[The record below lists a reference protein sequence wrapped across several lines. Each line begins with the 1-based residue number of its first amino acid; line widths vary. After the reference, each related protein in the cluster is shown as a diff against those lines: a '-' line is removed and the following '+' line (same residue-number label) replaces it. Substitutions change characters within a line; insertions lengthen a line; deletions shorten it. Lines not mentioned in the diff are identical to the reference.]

1 MSKSNSLKKIK
12 VCHFTS
18 AHNASDIRI
27 FHKECVSL
35 AQAGYEVYLVAAN
48 TEEKV
53 LQGVQIISADIPS
66 SGRISRMVKTSKA
79 VYKKALSLDADIYHF
94 HDPEL
99 LRFAL
104 RLKRKG
110 KKVIYD
116 SHENV
121 PKQIMAKIWIPKLLR
136 KRISVSFEK
145 FENRVARRIDAVV
158 TATASIRN
166 RFVIINPNSIDVN
179 NYPLMSELTE
189 ESNWESKLN
198 EICYIGGITK
208 IRGLGEVVGSLSYLE
223 DVRLNLAGNFS
234 QGDTEFENELRSKP
248 EWEKVNELGYVDR
261 PTVISIMQRSK
272 VGIITSWPLPNHLE
286 SLAIKMFEYMSA
298 GIPVVCSDFPMWKA
312 MVEEDQFGIC
322 VNPLDPKEIASAVQ
336 KLINDPELSI
346 QLGKNGRKAILEKFN
361 WGIEEKKLIGLYKKI
376 EPRILSKK
384 TQ

>member
-1 MSKSNSLKKIK
+1 MKKIK

-18 AHNASDIRI
+18 AHNAEDIRI

-35 AQAGYEVYLVAAN
+35 AKAGYEVYLVAAN
-48 TEEKV
+48 TKEQV
-53 LQGVQIISADIPS
+53 LNDVYIVSASIPP
-66 SGRISRMVKTSKA
+66 SGRLSRMIKTSKA
-79 VYKKALSLDADIYHF
+79 VYEKALSLNADIYHF

-104 RLKRKG
+104 KLKKKG

-136 KRISVSFEK
+136 KRISVLFEK

-166 RFVIINPNSIDVN
+166 RFVIINPNTIDVN

-189 ESNWESKLN
+189 ESKWEGKMN

-208 IRGLGEVVGSLSYLE
+208 IRGLGEVVESLSYLE
-223 DVRLNLAGNFS
+223 NVRLNLAGKFS

-248 EWEKVNELGYVDR
+248 EWNKVNELGYVDR
-261 PTVISIMQRSK
+261 PTVLSIMQRSK

-298 GIPVVCSDFPMWKA
+298 GIPVVCSDFPMWKV
-312 MVEEDQFGIC
+312 MVAEDNFGIC
-322 VNPLDPKEIASAVQ
+322 VNPLDSKEIASAVQ
-336 KLINDPELSI
+336 KLINDPELSVR
-346 QLGKNGRKAILEKFN
+346 LGQNGRKAILEKFN
-361 WGIEEKKLIGLYKKI
+361 WGIEEKKLIDLYKKI
-376 EPRILSKK
+376 EPK
-384 TQ
+384 T

>member
-1 MSKSNSLKKIK
+1 MKKIK

-18 AHNASDIRI
+18 AHNAEDIRI

-35 AQAGYEVYLVAAN
+35 AQADYEVYLVAAN

-53 LQGVQIISADIPS
+53 KDGVHIISASIPA
-66 SGRISRMVKTSKA
+66 SGRMSRMIKTSKA
-79 VYKKALSLDADIYHF
+79 VYKKALSLDAEIYHF

-121 PKQIMAKIWIPKLLR
+121 PKQIMAKTWIPKIVR
-136 KRISVSFEK
+136 KPISVLFEK
-145 FENRVARRIDAVV
+145 YENRVARRISAVV

-166 RFVIINPNSIDVN
+166 RFVLVNPNTIDVN
-179 NYPLMSELTE
+179 NYPLMKELVE
-189 ESNWESKLN
+189 ETRWEDKMD

-208 IRGLGEVVGSLSYLE
+208 IRGLGEVVESLSFLE
-223 DVRLNLAGNFS
+223 NIRLNLAGSFS
-234 QGDTEFENELRSKP
+234 QGDTEFETQLKSSP
-248 EWEKVNELGYVDR
+248 AWSKVNELGYVNR
-261 PTVISIMQRSK
+261 QEVIAIMQRSK

-298 GIPVVCSDFPMWKA
+298 GIPVVCSNFPMWQE
-312 MVEEDQFGIC
+312 MVNADKFGIC
-322 VNPLDPKEIASAVQ
+322 VNPLDAKEIAGAVQ
-336 KLINDPELSI
+336 KLIDDPALSME
-346 QLGKNGRKAILEKFN
+346 LGKNGRKAILEKFN
-361 WGIEEKKLIGLYKKI
+361 WDIEKNKLFALYA
-376 EPRILSKK
+376 RI
-384 TQ
+384 